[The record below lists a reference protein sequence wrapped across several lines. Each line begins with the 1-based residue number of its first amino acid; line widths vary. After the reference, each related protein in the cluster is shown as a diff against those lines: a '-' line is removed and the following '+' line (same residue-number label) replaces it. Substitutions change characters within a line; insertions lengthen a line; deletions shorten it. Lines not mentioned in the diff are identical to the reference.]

1 MAGGIFYRVHLRL
14 LETKLIVLIQVSPIL
29 HLLVCP
35 KLLRNDWTCDFI
47 LAGGTLSLLVR
58 HRKVASKKI
67 MALKLAKIGPSNFL
81 DIFLLLRIVL
91 ALVVVPCTLA
101 RLHQLEV
108 MLVLLSVHTDHL
120 LRQFGRGG

>member
-1 MAGGIFYRVHLRL
+1 M
-14 LETKLIVLIQVSPIL
+14 ETKLIVLIQISPIL

-35 KLLRNDWTCDFI
+35 KFLRNDWTSDFI

-58 HRKVASKKI
+58 HHKVSRKKI
-67 MALKLAKIGPSNFL
+67 VALKLAEVGPSNFL

-91 ALVVVPCTLA
+91 ALVVIPCTLA
-101 RLHQLEV
+101 RLHELEV